1 MRAKFLPFLR
11 HVYPLCKIQSSKG
24 YIISNVGAFFLDNSI
39 DSFRRRAIDMFLSSL
54 ELTRFQPTKRRSH
67 WGMRS
72 TSLNAPQGHCS
83 LFNTMGAVLGGPRGN
98 KKAPH
103 RPSSEFVS
111 ISPWRPPCPGLQHG
125 AHAEV
130 IQAIFVR
137 QHRAGGLEQRIRSTA
152 SFLQNLFAEHDGARF
167 LKDPA
172 NFQRLKH

>member
-54 ELTRFQPTKRRSH
+54 ELTRFQPTKKKVPLGH
-67 WGMRS
+67 EVNLFEC
-72 TSLNAPQGHCS
+72 TSRTLFTFQHYGKQFWVVRGATRKHHTGLRLNLFPSPHGGHR
-83 LFNTMGAVLGGPRGN
+83 V
-98 KKAPH
+98 
-103 RPSSEFVS
+103 
-111 ISPWRPPCPGLQHG
+111 PGLQHG

-152 SFLQNLFAEHDGARF
+152 SFLQKLVC
-167 LKDPA
+167 
-172 NFQRLKH
+172 